1 MSTRKKVALIL
12 LVLLI
17 FLGLSACGGVSN
29 TMSERQKQEIR
40 NRADDLVTNAQIR
53 DAADSACCGAGCDSP
68 KCGDE

>member
-17 FLGLSACGGVSN
+17 FLSLFACGGVSD

-40 NRADDLVTNAQIR
+40 NRADDLATNAQIR
-53 DAADSACCGAGCDSP
+53 DAAGKACCGAGCDSP

>member
-1 MSTRKKVALIL
+1 LIL

-17 FLGLSACGGVSN
+17 FFGLFACEGVSN

-40 NRADDLVTNAQIR
+40 NRADDLATNAKIR
-53 DAADSACCGAGCDSP
+53 DAADNACCGAGCDNP